1 MEILHLYSAL
11 LRRKWLII
19 EATAFFL
26 AAAIAITML
35 LPKQYQA
42 TSKLIVES
50 SDTTNSILSELGLEE
65 VAISLTSSSD
75 DMQNKIALATMR
87 PVLEEVIWKL
97 QLRDDNGRLLPADK
111 LIIAGTVDQML
122 GAPQVKITQSQGT
135 DILLVT
141 ATSNDAEQSRLM
153 ADTLAQAY
161 ISQSEA
167 RARADVRNARAFVTS
182 QLDVVESEL
191 DEALASIAEA
201 QQSEEIIDLEAEVKA
216 AVARISEMM
225 LSFEQTAANIQG
237 IRARIAEEK
246 RNHAL
251 EGIELVSPASM
262 ATNSQVRSLR
272 EELAELRRH
281 REAELLDK
289 TEQHPDL
296 VLIDRQIEATTT
308 ELEHALREQHEL
320 SPTIAQL
327 KSELV
332 SEQQRG
338 HELQNSIERSTTEF
352 GTYPD
357 KMRRLAQLELAA
369 GATEDLFTALQQ
381 QQFQIGI
388 AEALTMSDLQFVEP
402 AVEPGRPSKPR
413 LVVNVVAGL
422 MLGLL
427 FGVALVFA
435 FEYLDDS
442 IKTPDELRE
451 IWDIQQLG
459 AIPRYGKKGTKRL
472 ITELPAHAPV
482 SEAFRTVRN
491 SIAYATLD
499 KPPRY
504 IAVSSGVPEEG
515 KSTVSMNLA
524 ISMARDGKKVVL
536 VDCDLRRPTQ
546 HRFFP
551 HTANHVGV
559 TNVLLGEA
567 RLEDAYQ
574 EMPVPGFRLLAAGTL
589 PRDPG
594 SLVESLKMRQLLMD
608 VARTCD
614 IVIVDTPPVMVVNDA
629 VVLGRQVDEFV
640 LVVEAGRASR
650 KILRDVRARM
660 EGAGLIPVG
669 LVFNKLDTSSSTYGG
684 YYRYYRSYY
693 IADKDADGKPIKK
706 RKRVRRKKGED
717 IEAPS
722 VDAGGSMDAG
732 GGVA

>member
-19 EATAFFL
+19 ESIAFFL
-26 AAAIAITML
+26 AAAVAVTML

-65 VAISLTSSSD
+65 VAMTLTSGSD
-75 DMQNKIALATMR
+75 DMMNKIALATMR

-97 QLRDDNGRLLPADK
+97 QLRDDNGRLLMPDK
-111 LIIAGTVDQML
+111 LIVAGTVEELM
-122 GAPQVKITQSQGT
+122 GAPQVKVTQAQGT
-135 DILLVT
+135 DILMVM
-141 ATSNDAEQSRLM
+141 ASSNDAELSRLM
-153 ADTLAQAY
+153 ADTLAKSY
-161 ISQSEA
+161 IAQSQE
-167 RARADVRNARAFVTS
+167 RARSDVREASEFVTD
-182 QLDVVESEL
+182 QLYLVESEL
-191 DEALASIAEA
+191 DTALASIAEV
-201 QQSEEIIDLEAEVKA
+201 QQTEEIIDLESEVKA

-225 LSFEQTAANIQG
+225 MAIEQSGATIQG
-237 IRARIAEEK
+237 LRAQIAEEQ
-246 RNHAL
+246 RNHAK
-251 EGIELVSPASM
+251 EGTELVSPASM
-262 ATNSQVRSLR
+262 SSNSQVRALR
-272 EELAELRRH
+272 EELAELRRK
-281 REAELLDK
+281 REGELLDK
-289 TEQHPDL
+289 TDKHPDV
-296 VLIDRQIEATTT
+296 VLIDTNIEATTA
-308 ELEHALREQHEL
+308 ELEHALHEQHEL
-320 SPTIAQL
+320 SPSIAGLRSQL
-327 KSELV
+327 V
-332 SEQQRG
+332 AEQQRTQ
-338 HELQNSIERSTTEF
+338 ELTAAIERATTEF
-352 GTYPD
+352 GHYPD

-369 GATEDLFTALQQ
+369 EATEKLYTALQQ
-381 QQFQIGI
+381 QQFEIAI

-402 AVEPGRPSKPR
+402 ALEPARPAKPR
-413 LVVNVVAGL
+413 LVVNVVGGL
-422 MLGLL
+422 LLGLV
-427 FGVALVFA
+427 FGVALVFG

-451 IWDIQQLG
+451 VWDIQQLG
-459 AIPRYGKKGTKRL
+459 AIPHYGKKGTKRL
-472 ITELPAHAPV
+472 ITDLPAHAPV
-482 SEAFRTVRN
+482 AEAFRTVRN

-515 KSTVSMNLA
+515 KSTVSMNIA
-524 ISMARDGKKVVL
+524 ISLARDGKRVVL

-567 RLEDAYQ
+567 KLEDAFQ
-574 EMPVPGFRLLAAGTL
+574 EMPVPGFRLLAAGTI

-640 LVVEAGRASR
+640 LVVEAGKASR
-650 KILRDVRARM
+650 KVLRDVRNRM

-669 LVFNKLDTSSSTYGG
+669 LVLNKLDTSDSALGG

-706 RKRVRRKKGED
+706 RKRRSKKDKSPDVE
-717 IEAPS
+717 S
-722 VDAGGSMDAG
+722 STQG

>member
-11 LRRKWLII
+11 IRRKWLII
-19 EATAFFL
+19 ESVAFFL
-26 AAAIAITML
+26 AAAVAITML

-42 TSKLIVES
+42 TAKLIVES

-65 VAISLTSSSD
+65 VALSLTSSSD
-75 DMQNKIALATMR
+75 DMMNKIALATMR

-97 QLRDDNGRLLPADK
+97 QLRDDNGRLLLPDK
-111 LIIAGTVDQML
+111 LLVAGTVDQLM
-122 GAPQVKITQSQGT
+122 GAPQLKVAQAQGT
-135 DILLVT
+135 DILMVT
-141 ATSNDAEQSRLM
+141 ATSSDAEQSRLM

-161 ISQSEA
+161 ISQSQE
-167 RARADVRNARAFVTS
+167 RARSDVREASRFVTD
-182 QLDVVESEL
+182 QLALVESEL
-191 DEALASIAEA
+191 DEALASIAEV
-201 QQSEEIIDLEAEVKA
+201 QQDEEIIDLESEVKA

-225 LSFEQTAANIQG
+225 LALEQTGANIQG
-237 IRARIAEEK
+237 LRAQIIEEQ
-246 RNHAL
+246 RNQSR
-251 EGIELVSPASM
+251 EDIELVSPASL
-262 ATNSQVRSLR
+262 ASNSQIRSLR
-272 EELAELRRH
+272 DEVAELRRR

-289 TEQHPDL
+289 TERHPDL
-296 VLIDRQIEATTT
+296 VLIDKQIEATTT
-308 ELEHALREQHEL
+308 ELELALREQHEL
-320 SPTIAQL
+320 SPVIAQL
-327 KSELV
+327 RSQLVNEQERSLEL
-332 SEQQRG
+332 RAG
-338 HELQNSIERSTTEF
+338 IERATVEF
-352 GTYPD
+352 GHYPD

-369 GATEDLFTALQQ
+369 EATEKLFTALQQ
-381 QQFQIGI
+381 QQFEIAI

-402 AVEPGRPSKPR
+402 AVEPGRPAKPR

-422 MLGLL
+422 MLGLM
-427 FGVALVFA
+427 FGVAMVFG

-451 IWDIQQLG
+451 VWDLPQLG
-459 AIPRYGKKGTKRL
+459 AIPHYGKKGTKRL
-472 ITELPAHAPV
+472 ITDLPAHAPV
-482 SEAFRTVRN
+482 AEAFRTVRN

-504 IAVSSGVPEEG
+504 VAVSSGVPEEG

-524 ISMARDGKKVVL
+524 ISMARDGKRVVL

-629 VVLGRQVDEFV
+629 IVLGRQVDEFV
-640 LVVEAGRASR
+640 LVAEAGRASR
-650 KILRDVRARM
+650 KVLRDVRNRM

-669 LVFNKLDTSSSTYGG
+669 LVLNKLDTSDSALGG

-693 IADKDADGKPIKK
+693 IADKDADGKPLKK
-706 RKRVRRKKGED
+706 RRRSRKERD
-717 IEAPS
+717 PEA
-722 VDAGGSMDAG
+722 GSSTQD

>member
-11 LRRKWLII
+11 LRRKWLVI
-19 EATAFFL
+19 ESVAFFL
-26 AAAIAITML
+26 AAAVAVTML

-42 TSKLIVES
+42 TAKLIVES

-65 VAISLTSSSD
+65 VAMSLTSGSD

-97 QLRDDNGRLLPADK
+97 QLRDSNGRLLIADK
-111 LIIAGTVDQML
+111 LLVAGTVEQLM
-122 GAPQVKITQSQGT
+122 GAPQVKVTQAQGT
-135 DILLVT
+135 DILMVM

-161 ISQSEA
+161 ISQAQERARSDVREA
-167 RARADVRNARAFVTS
+167 RGFVTD
-182 QLDVVESEL
+182 QLLLVEQEL
-191 DEALASIAEA
+191 DDALASIAEV
-201 QQSEEIIDLEAEVKA
+201 QRSEEIIDLDSEVKA
-216 AVARISEMM
+216 AVARISDMM
-225 LSFEQTAANIQG
+225 LSLEQAGATIHG
-237 IRARIAEEK
+237 LRAQIIEEQ
-246 RNHAL
+246 RNQSR
-251 EGIELVSPASM
+251 EDIDLVSPSSIAN
-262 ATNSQVRSLR
+262 NSQVRSLR
-272 EELAELRRH
+272 EEQAELRRR

-289 TEQHPDL
+289 TEKHPDV
-296 VLIDRQIEATTT
+296 VLIDQNIASTTA

-320 SPTIAQL
+320 SPAIAQMRSQL
-327 KSELV
+327 VAEQERATELA
-332 SEQQRG
+332 G
-338 HELQNSIERSTTEF
+338 SIERATMEF
-352 GTYPD
+352 GQYPD

-369 GATEDLFTALQQ
+369 DATEKLFTDLQK
-381 QQFQIGI
+381 QQFEIAI

-402 AVEPGRPSKPR
+402 AVEPGRPSQPR
-413 LVVNVVAGL
+413 LVVNVAAGL

-427 FGVALVFA
+427 FGLALVFG

-459 AIPRYGKKGTKRL
+459 AIPHYGKKGTKRL
-472 ITELPAHAPV
+472 ITDLPAHAPV
-482 SEAFRTVRN
+482 AEAFRTVRN

-524 ISMARDGKKVVL
+524 ISLARDGKRVVL

-551 HTANHVGV
+551 HTSNRVGV

-567 RLEDAYQ
+567 KLEDAYQ
-574 EMPVPGFRLLAAGTL
+574 EMPVPGFRLLSAGTL

-650 KILRDVRARM
+650 KILRDVRNRM
-660 EGAGLIPVG
+660 EGASLIPVG
-669 LVFNKLDTSSSTYGG
+669 LVFNKLDTSDSALGG

-706 RKRVRRKKGED
+706 RRRSRKEKAE
-717 IEAPS
+717 ESP
-722 VDAGGSMDAG
+722 VEG
-732 GGVA
+732 GGAA

>member
-11 LRRKWLII
+11 IRRKWLIV
-19 EATAFFL
+19 ESVAFFL
-26 AAAIAITML
+26 AAAIAMFML

-42 TSKLIVES
+42 TAKLIVES
-50 SDTTNSILSELGLEE
+50 SETTNSILSELGLEE
-65 VAISLTSSSD
+65 VALSLTSSSD

-97 QLRDDNGRLLPADK
+97 QLRDENGRLLLADK
-111 LIIAGTVDQML
+111 LIVAGTIDELM
-122 GAPQVKITQSQGT
+122 GAPQVKVSQAQGT
-135 DILLVT
+135 DILMVI
-141 ATSNDAEQSRLM
+141 ATSDDAEQSRLM

-161 ISQSEA
+161 ISQSQE
-167 RARADVRNARAFVTS
+167 RARSDVREASAFVTD
-182 QLDVVESEL
+182 QLRLVEGEL
-191 DEALASIAEA
+191 DDALASIAEV
-201 QQSEEIIDLEAEVKA
+201 QQEEEIIDLEAEVKA

-225 LSFEQTAANIQG
+225 LSIEQSGAVIQG
-237 IRARIAEEK
+237 LRAQIVEEQ
-246 RNHAL
+246 RNQAL
-251 EGIELVSPASM
+251 EGIDLVSPSSIAN
-262 ATNSQVRSLR
+262 NSQVRSLR
-272 EELAELRRH
+272 DELAELRRK

-289 TEQHPDL
+289 TVKHPDIL
-296 VLIDRQIEATTT
+296 LLDKNIEATTA
-308 ELEHALREQHEL
+308 ELEHALLEQHEL
-320 SPTIAQL
+320 SPAVAQL
-327 KSELV
+327 RSQLVAELER
-332 SEQQRG
+332 SQ
-338 HELQNSIERSTTEF
+338 ELKGSIERSTLEF
-352 GTYPD
+352 GLYPD

-369 GATEDLFTALQQ
+369 QATEKLYTALQQ
-381 QQFQIGI
+381 QQFEIAI

-402 AVEPGRPSKPR
+402 AVEPGRPAKPR
-413 LVVNVVAGL
+413 LVINVVAGL
-422 MLGLL
+422 MLGLM
-427 FGVALVFA
+427 FGVALVFG

-451 IWDIQQLG
+451 IWELQQLG
-459 AIPRYGKKGTKRL
+459 SIPHYGKKGTKRL
-472 ITELPAHAPV
+472 ITDLPAHAPV
-482 SEAFRTVRN
+482 AEAFRTVRN

-524 ISMARDGKKVVL
+524 ISLARDGKRVVL

-567 RLEDAYQ
+567 SLEDAYQ

-629 VVLGRQVDEFV
+629 IVLGRQVDEFV

-650 KILRDVRARM
+650 KVLRDVRNRM

-669 LVFNKLDTSSSTYGG
+669 LVLNKLDTSSSSYGG

-693 IADKDADGKPIKK
+693 IADKDADGNPIKR
-706 RKRVRRKKGED
+706 RKRRKNGD
-717 IEAPS
+717 TDGNQAA
-722 VDAGGSMDAG
+722 D

>member
-1 MEILHLYSAL
+1 MEILHLYRAL

-19 EATAFFL
+19 EAVAFFL
-26 AAAIAITML
+26 AAAVAITLL

-42 TSKLIVES
+42 TAKLIVES

-65 VAISLTSSSD
+65 VAMSLTSGSD
-75 DMQNKIALATMR
+75 DMMNKIALATVR

-97 QLRDDNGRLLPADK
+97 QLRDDNGRLLVADK
-111 LIIAGTVDQML
+111 LIVAGALDELM
-122 GAPQVKITQSQGT
+122 GAPQVKVTQAQGT
-135 DILLVT
+135 DILMVM
-141 ATSNDAEQSRLM
+141 ASSNDAEQSRLI

-161 ISQSEA
+161 ISQTQERARSDVREA
-167 RARADVRNARAFVTS
+167 RNFVTD
-182 QLDVVESEL
+182 QLVLVESEL
-191 DEALASIAEA
+191 DAALGSIADA
-201 QQSEEIIDLEAEVKA
+201 QQAEQIIDLESEVKA
-216 AVARISEMM
+216 AVARISDMM
-225 LSFEQTAANIQG
+225 MAIEQSGAQIMG
-237 IRARIAEEK
+237 LRAQISEER
-246 RNHAL
+246 RNQAL
-251 EGIELVSPASM
+251 EGTDLVSPASISS
-262 ATNSQVRSLR
+262 NSQVRSLR
-272 EELAELRRH
+272 DGLAELRRH
-281 REAELLDK
+281 REAELLEKTDK
-289 TEQHPDL
+289 HPDVL
-296 VLIDRQIEATTT
+296 LIDRQIESTTT
-308 ELEHALREQHEL
+308 ELELALREQHEL
-320 SPTIAQL
+320 SPAVAQL
-327 KSELV
+327 RGQLV
-332 SEQQRG
+332 SEQERAL
-338 HELQNSIERSTTEF
+338 ELKAGIERATTEF
-352 GTYPD
+352 GHYPD

-369 GATEDLFTALQQ
+369 AATEKLYTELQMQ
-381 QQFQIGI
+381 EFEIAI

-402 AVEPGRPSKPR
+402 AVQPERPAKPR
-413 LVVNVVAGL
+413 LVVNVAAGL
-422 MLGLL
+422 MLGLM
-427 FGVALVFA
+427 FGIALVFG

-451 IWDIQQLG
+451 VWDIQQLG
-459 AIPRYGKKGTKRL
+459 AIPHYGKKGTKRL
-472 ITELPAHAPV
+472 ITDLPAHAPV
-482 SEAFRTVRN
+482 AEAFRTVRN

-524 ISMARDGKKVVL
+524 ISMARDGKRVVL

-551 HTANHVGV
+551 HTANRVGV

-567 RLEDAYQ
+567 KLEDAYQ

-650 KILRDVRARM
+650 KVLRDVRNRM
-660 EGAGLIPVG
+660 EGAGLLPVG
-669 LVFNKLDTSSSTYGG
+669 LVFNKLDTSDSALGG

-706 RKRVRRKKGED
+706 RRRSKSSASSDQAGE
-717 IEAPS
+717 
-722 VDAGGSMDAG
+722 G
-732 GGVA
+732 GGAA

>member
-19 EATAFFL
+19 ESIAFFL
-26 AAAIAITML
+26 AAAVAVTML

-65 VAISLTSSSD
+65 VAMTLTSSSD
-75 DMQNKIALATMR
+75 DIMNKIALATMR

-97 QLRDDNGRLLPADK
+97 QLRDDNGHLLLADK
-111 LIIAGTVDQML
+111 LIVAGAIDELM
-122 GAPQVKITQSQGT
+122 GAPQVKVSQAQGT
-135 DILLVT
+135 DILMVI
-141 ATSNDAEQSRLM
+141 ASSNDAEQSRLM

-161 ISQSEA
+161 MSQTQE
-167 RARADVRNARAFVTS
+167 RARSDVREASRFVTD
-182 QLDVVESEL
+182 QLALVETEL
-191 DEALASIAEA
+191 DTALASIAEV
-201 QQSEEIIDLEAEVKA
+201 QRNEEIIDLESEVKA
-216 AVARISEMM
+216 AVARISDMT
-225 LSFEQTAANIQG
+225 LSIEQSGANVQG
-237 IRARIAEEK
+237 LRAQISEEK
-246 RNHAL
+246 RNQAR
-251 EGIELVSPASM
+251 EGTDLVSPTSM
-262 ATNSQVRSLR
+262 SSNSQVRSLR
-272 EELAELRRH
+272 EELAELRRK
-281 REAELLDK
+281 RQAELLEK
-289 TEQHPDL
+289 TEKHPDV
-296 VLIDRQIEATTT
+296 VLIDKNIESTTN
-308 ELEHALREQHEL
+308 ELEHALFAQHEL
-320 SPTIAQL
+320 SPAVAQL
-327 KSELV
+327 RSQLV
-332 SEQQRG
+332 SEQQRAI
-338 HELQNSIERSTTEF
+338 ELRSGIDRATVEF
-352 GTYPD
+352 GHYPD

-369 GATEDLFTALQQ
+369 EATEKLYTALQQ
-381 QQFQIGI
+381 QQFEIAI

-402 AVEPGRPSKPR
+402 ALEPARPSKPR
-413 LVVNVVAGL
+413 LVVNVVVGV

-427 FGVALVFA
+427 FGIALVFG

-451 IWDIQQLG
+451 VWDIQQLG
-459 AIPRYGKKGTKRL
+459 AIPHYGKKGTKRL
-472 ITELPAHAPV
+472 ITDLPAHAPV
-482 SEAFRTVRN
+482 AEAFRTVRN

-524 ISMARDGKKVVL
+524 ISMARDGKRVVL
-536 VDCDLRRPTQ
+536 VDCDLRRPSQ

-559 TNVLLGEA
+559 TNVLLGESK
-567 RLEDAYQ
+567 LEDAYQ

-640 LVVEAGRASR
+640 LVVEAGKASR
-650 KILRDVRARM
+650 KVLRDVRNRM
-660 EGAGLIPVG
+660 EGAGLLPVG
-669 LVFNKLDTSSSTYGG
+669 LVFNKLDTSDSALGG
-684 YYRYYRSYY
+684 YYRYYQAYY
-693 IADKDADGKPIKK
+693 TADKDADGKPIKK
-706 RKRVRRKKGED
+706 RRRHKKDKAPD
-717 IEAPS
+717 IES
-722 VDAGGSMDAG
+722 DTSS

>member
-19 EATAFFL
+19 ESVAFFL
-26 AAAIAITML
+26 AAAVAVTML

-65 VAISLTSSSD
+65 VAMSLTSGSD

-97 QLRDDNGRLLPADK
+97 QLRDDNGRLLLADK
-111 LIIAGTVDQML
+111 LLVAGTVEELM
-122 GAPQVKITQSQGT
+122 GAPLVKVTQAQGT
-135 DILLVT
+135 DILLVM

-161 ISQSEA
+161 ISQAQE
-167 RARADVRNARAFVTS
+167 RARSDVREASRFVTD
-182 QLDVVESEL
+182 QLTIVETEL
-191 DEALASIAEA
+191 DDALASISEV
-201 QQSEEIIDLEAEVKA
+201 QQSEEIIDLDSEVKA
-216 AVARISEMM
+216 AVARISDMM
-225 LSFEQTAANIQG
+225 LSLEQTGASIQG
-237 IRARIAEEK
+237 LRAQIVEEQ
-246 RNHAL
+246 RNQGR
-251 EGIELVSPASM
+251 EDVDLVSPASM

-281 REAELLDK
+281 RGAELLDK
-289 TEQHPDL
+289 TEKHPDV
-296 VLIDRQIEATTT
+296 VLIDQNIASTTA
-308 ELEHALREQHEL
+308 ELERALNEQHEL
-320 SPTIAQL
+320 SPAIAQMRSQL
-327 KSELV
+327 VAERERATELA
-332 SEQQRG
+332 G
-338 HELQNSIERSTTEF
+338 SIERATLEF
-352 GTYPD
+352 GQYPD

-369 GATEDLFTALQQ
+369 EATEKLFIDLQQ
-381 QQFQIGI
+381 QQFEIAI

-402 AVEPGRPSKPR
+402 ALEPGRPSKPR
-413 LVVNVVAGL
+413 LVVNVAAGL
-422 MLGLL
+422 LLGLM
-427 FGVALVFA
+427 FGMALVFG

-459 AIPRYGKKGTKRL
+459 AIPHYGKKGTKRL
-472 ITELPAHAPV
+472 ITDLPAHAPV

-524 ISMARDGKKVVL
+524 ISLARDGKRVVL

-551 HTANHVGV
+551 HTHNRVGV

-567 RLEDAYQ
+567 KLDDAYQ
-574 EMPVPGFRLLAAGTL
+574 EMPVPGFRLLSAGTL

-640 LVVEAGRASR
+640 LVVEAGKASR
-650 KILRDVRARM
+650 KILRDVRNRM

-669 LVFNKLDTSSSTYGG
+669 LVFNKLDTSDSALGG

-706 RKRVRRKKGED
+706 RKRMKKSK
-717 IEAPS
+717 EAG
-722 VDAGGSMDAG
+722 AGSTAEG
-732 GGVA
+732 GGAA

>member
-11 LRRKWLII
+11 IRRKWLII
-19 EATAFFL
+19 ESLAFFL
-26 AAAIAITML
+26 AAAVAITML

-65 VAISLTSSSD
+65 VALSLTSSSD
-75 DMQNKIALATMR
+75 DMMNKIALATMR

-97 QLRDDNGRLLPADK
+97 QLRDDSGRLLMPDK
-111 LIIAGTVDQML
+111 LLVAGTVDQLM
-122 GAPQVKITQSQGT
+122 GAPQLKVSQAQGT
-135 DILLVT
+135 DILMVT

-161 ISQSEA
+161 ISQSQE
-167 RARADVRNARAFVTS
+167 RARSDVREASKFVTD
-182 QLDVVESEL
+182 QLALVEGEL
-191 DEALASIAEA
+191 DEALSSIAEV
-201 QQSEEIIDLEAEVKA
+201 QQSEEILDLEAEVKA
-216 AVARISEMM
+216 AVARISDMM
-225 LSFEQTAANIQG
+225 FALEQSAASIQG
-237 IRARIAEEK
+237 LRAQITEEQ
-246 RNHAL
+246 RNQAR
-251 EGIELVSPASM
+251 EGTELVSPASI
-262 ATNSQVRSLR
+262 ASNSQVRTLR
-272 EELAELRRH
+272 EELAELRRK

-289 TEQHPDL
+289 TAKHPDV
-296 VLIDRQIEATTT
+296 VLIDRSIEATTA

-320 SPTIAQL
+320 SPAIAQL
-327 KSELV
+327 RSQLVAEQERGAEL
-332 SEQQRG
+332 RLG
-338 HELQNSIERSTTEF
+338 IERATDEF
-352 GTYPD
+352 GHYPD

-369 GATEDLFTALQQ
+369 EATEKLYTALQQ
-381 QQFQIGI
+381 QQFEIAI

-402 AVEPGRPSKPR
+402 AVEPGRPAKPR
-413 LVVNVVAGL
+413 LVVNIVAGL
-422 MLGLL
+422 MLGLM
-427 FGVALVFA
+427 FGVALVFG

-442 IKTPDELRE
+442 IKTPDDLRE
-451 IWDIQQLG
+451 VWDLPQLG
-459 AIPRYGKKGTKRL
+459 AIPFYGKKGTTRL
-472 ITELPAHAPV
+472 ITDLPAHAPV
-482 SEAFRTVRN
+482 AEAFRTVRN

-524 ISMARDGKKVVL
+524 ISMARDGKRVVL

-567 RLEDAYQ
+567 KLEDAYQ

-629 VVLGRQVDEFV
+629 IVLGRQVDEFV
-640 LVVEAGRASR
+640 LVAEAGKASR
-650 KILRDVRARM
+650 KVLRDVKNRM

-669 LVFNKLDTSSSTYGG
+669 LVLNKLDTSDSALGG
-684 YYRYYRSYY
+684 YYRYYRAYY

-706 RKRVRRKKGED
+706 RKRSRKEQD
-717 IEAPS
+717 PT
-722 VDAGGSMDAG
+722 AGHGDQG

>member
-11 LRRKWLII
+11 LRRKWLLV
-19 EATAFFL
+19 ESVAFFL
-26 AAAIAITML
+26 AAAVAITML

-42 TSKLIVES
+42 TAKLIVES

-65 VAISLTSSSD
+65 VALSLTSSSD

-97 QLRDDNGRLLPADK
+97 QLRDTNGRLLLADK
-111 LIIAGTVDQML
+111 LIVAGTVDELM
-122 GAPQVKITQSQGT
+122 GMPQIKVTQAQGT
-135 DILLVT
+135 DILMVM

-153 ADTLAQAY
+153 ADTMAQAY
-161 ISQSEA
+161 ISHSQERARSDVREA
-167 RARADVRNARAFVTS
+167 RRFVTD
-182 QLDVVESEL
+182 QLHLVETEL
-191 DEALASIAEA
+191 DDALASIAEV
-201 QQSEEIIDLEAEVKA
+201 QQTEEILDLEAEVKA
-216 AVARISEMM
+216 AVARISEMT
-225 LSFEQTAANIQG
+225 LAIEQSGATAQG
-237 IRARIAEEK
+237 LRAQILEEQ
-246 RNHAL
+246 RNQ
-251 EGIELVSPASM
+251 EREDIGLVSPAST
-262 ATNSQVRSLR
+262 ASNSQVRSLQ
-272 EELAELRRH
+272 EDLADLRRK

-289 TEQHPDL
+289 TERHPDVL
-296 VLIDRQIEATTT
+296 LIDRQIEASTT
-308 ELEHALREQHEL
+308 ELEHSLLEQHEL
-320 SPTIAQL
+320 SPLIAQL
-327 KSELV
+327 RSQLVAEQKRASEL
-332 SEQQRG
+332 QG
-338 HELQNSIERSTTEF
+338 SIERATVEF
-352 GTYPD
+352 GHYPD

-369 GATEDLFTALQQ
+369 EATEKLYTALQQ
-381 QQFQIGI
+381 QQYEIAI

-402 AVEPGRPSKPR
+402 AIEPGRPAKPR
-413 LVVNVVAGL
+413 LVVNVAAGL

-427 FGVALVFA
+427 FGVALVFG

-459 AIPRYGKKGTKRL
+459 AIPHYGKKGTKRL
-472 ITELPAHAPV
+472 ITDLPAHAPV
-482 SEAFRTVRN
+482 AEAFRTVRN

-515 KSTVSMNLA
+515 KSTVSMNIA
-524 ISMARDGKKVVL
+524 ISMARDGKRVVL

-567 RLEDAYQ
+567 KLEDAFQ
-574 EMPVPGFRLLAAGTL
+574 EMPVPGFRLLAAGTI

-640 LVVEAGRASR
+640 LVVEAGKASR
-650 KILRDVRARM
+650 KVLRDVRNRM

-669 LVFNKLDTSSSTYGG
+669 LVLNKLDTSDSALGG

-693 IADKDADGKPIKK
+693 TADKTPEGKPIKK
-706 RKRVRRKKGED
+706 RRRSRKEKQAD
-717 IEAPS
+717 
-722 VDAGGSMDAG
+722 VGSKVEGD
-732 GGVA
+732 VA

>member
-19 EATAFFL
+19 ESIAFFL
-26 AAAIAITML
+26 AAAVAITVL

-65 VAISLTSSSD
+65 VALSLTSSSD
-75 DMQNKIALATMR
+75 DMMNKIALATMR

-97 QLRDDNGRLLPADK
+97 QLRDDNGRLVMPDK
-111 LIIAGTVDQML
+111 LIIAGTVEELL
-122 GAPQVKITQSQGT
+122 GAPQVKVSQAQGT
-135 DILLVT
+135 DILMVI
-141 ATSNDAEQSRLM
+141 ASSNDAEQSRLM

-161 ISQSEA
+161 IRQSQERARSDVREA
-167 RARADVRNARAFVTS
+167 RNFVTD
-182 QLDVVESEL
+182 QLMLVESEL
-191 DEALASIAEA
+191 DIALSAIADA
-201 QQSEEIIDLEAEVKA
+201 QRTEQIIDLESEVKA

-225 LSFEQTAANIQG
+225 MGIEQTGASIMGLKAQITEEQRNQ
-237 IRARIAEEK
+237 AR
-246 RNHAL
+246 
-251 EGIELVSPASM
+251 EGVGLVSPASM
-262 ATNSQVRSLR
+262 SSNSQIRSLR

-289 TEQHPDL
+289 TEKHPDV

-308 ELEHALREQHEL
+308 ELERALNEQHEL
-320 SPTIAQL
+320 SPSIAQMR
-327 KSELV
+327 SQLV
-332 SEQQRG
+332 SEQERVS
-338 HELQNSIERSTTEF
+338 ELRDGIERATVEF
-352 GTYPD
+352 GLYPD

-369 GATEDLFTALQQ
+369 QATEKLFTELQMQ
-381 QQFQIGI
+381 EFEIAI

-402 AVEPGRPSKPR
+402 ALKPERPAKPK
-413 LVVNVVAGL
+413 LVVNAVAGL
-422 MLGLL
+422 MLGLM
-427 FGVALVFA
+427 FGVALVFG

-451 IWDIQQLG
+451 VWDIQQLG
-459 AIPRYGKKGTKRL
+459 AIPHYGKKGTKRL
-472 ITELPAHAPV
+472 ITDLPAHAPV
-482 SEAFRTVRN
+482 AEAFRTVRN

-524 ISMARDGKKVVL
+524 ISLARDGKRVVL

-546 HRFFP
+546 HRFFS

-567 RLEDAYQ
+567 KLEDAFQ
-574 EMPVPGFRLLAAGTL
+574 ETPVPGFRLLAAGTL

-608 VARTCD
+608 VARSCD

-650 KILRDVRARM
+650 KVLRDVRNRM

-669 LVFNKLDTSSSTYGG
+669 LVLNKLDTSDSALGG

-706 RKRVRRKKGED
+706 RRRTRKTTESND
-717 IEAPS
+717 Q
-722 VDAGGSMDAG
+722 VDEG
-732 GGVA
+732 GGAA

>member
-19 EATAFFL
+19 ESVAFFL
-26 AAAIAITML
+26 AAAVAVTML

-65 VAISLTSSSD
+65 VAMSLTSGSD

-97 QLRDDNGRLLPADK
+97 QLRDDNGRLLLADK
-111 LIIAGTVDQML
+111 LLVAGTVEELM
-122 GAPQVKITQSQGT
+122 GAPLVKVTQAQGT
-135 DILLVT
+135 DILLVM
-141 ATSNDAEQSRLM
+141 ATSNDAAQSRLM

-161 ISQSEA
+161 ISQAQE
-167 RARADVRNARAFVTS
+167 RARSDVREASGFVTN
-182 QLDVVESEL
+182 QLLIVETEL
-191 DEALASIAEA
+191 DDALASISEV
-201 QQSEEIIDLEAEVKA
+201 QQSEEIIDLDSEVKA
-216 AVARISEMM
+216 AVARISDMM
-225 LSFEQTAANIQG
+225 LALEQTGASIQG
-237 IRARIAEEK
+237 LRAQISEEQ
-246 RNHAL
+246 RNQAR
-251 EGIELVSPASM
+251 EGIDLVSPASM
-262 ATNSQVRSLR
+262 ASNSQVRSLR
-272 EELAELRRH
+272 EDLAELRRH
-281 REAELLDK
+281 REAELLEKTDK
-289 TEQHPDL
+289 HPDV
-296 VLIDRQIEATTT
+296 VLIDNNIVSTTT
-308 ELEHALREQHEL
+308 ELELALLEQHEL
-320 SPTIAQL
+320 SPAIAQMRSQL
-327 KSELV
+327 VAEKERAVELA
-332 SEQQRG
+332 G
-338 HELQNSIERSTTEF
+338 SIERATFEF
-352 GTYPD
+352 GQYPD

-369 GATEDLFTALQQ
+369 EATEKLFIDLQQ
-381 QQFQIGI
+381 QQFEIAI

-402 AVEPGRPSKPR
+402 ALEPGRPSKPR
-413 LVVNVVAGL
+413 LVVNIVAGL
-422 MLGLL
+422 MLGLM
-427 FGVALVFA
+427 FGMALVFG

-459 AIPRYGKKGTKRL
+459 AIPHYGKKGTKRL
-472 ITELPAHAPV
+472 ITDLPAHAPV

-515 KSTVSMNLA
+515 KSTVSMNLS
-524 ISMARDGKKVVL
+524 ISLARDGKRVVL

-551 HTANHVGV
+551 HTANRVGV

-567 RLEDAYQ
+567 KLEDAYQ
-574 EMPVPGFRLLAAGTL
+574 EMPVPGFRLLSAGTL

-640 LVVEAGRASR
+640 LVVEAGKASR
-650 KILRDVRARM
+650 KILRDVRNRM

-669 LVFNKLDTSSSTYGG
+669 LVFNKLDTSDSALGG

-706 RKRVRRKKGED
+706 RKRMRKEKN
-717 IEAPS
+717 
-722 VDAGGSMDAG
+722 AGAGSSAEG
-732 GGVA
+732 GGAA